1 MKAVKFSA
9 QLGLSR
15 KEILQENWS
24 TIISVLAILAAL
36 TTLIA
41 ILPIRHY
48 IIIVLTWT
56 RELGPLGPLAI
67 IALYLITCVLFLP
80 RSIVSLG
87 AGFLF
92 SVGTGLATVSIGS
105 TLGACAAF
113 LVGRTLVRKWLF
125 QKVSGSLIF
134 NAVNQATMRQGFRFI
149 LLTRLNFILPFSML
163 NYVSSLTSISLWKFA
178 LASFIGM
185 LPGSIVYVY
194 LGQAAGSL
202 LKAVTG
208 NIQQTPAQQLLFWI
222 GLAITLIVSI
232 LVTLYARRA
241 LRAAIKEQKNIRR
254 HDSPQK

>member
-1 MKAVKFSA
+1 MKTVKFSA

-24 TIISVLAILAAL
+24 TIISVLVILSAL

-41 ILPIRHY
+41 ILPVRHY
-48 IIIVLTWT
+48 IIIILAWI
-56 RELGPLGPLAI
+56 RGLGPLGPLAI
-67 IALYLITCVLFLP
+67 IFLYLITCILFLP

-92 SVGTGLATVSIGS
+92 SAGAGLATVSIGS

-113 LVGRTLVRKWLF
+113 LVGRTLARKWLF

-134 NAVNQATMRQGFRFI
+134 NTLNQAIIRQGFRII

-163 NYVSSLTSISLWKFA
+163 NYISSLTRIPLWKFA

-208 NIQQTPAQQLLFWI
+208 NFQQTPAQQLLFWI
-222 GLAITLIVSI
+222 GLAVTIIVSI

-241 LRAAIKEQKNIRR
+241 LQQAIKEQKNSANRIPR
-254 HDSPQK
+254 